1 MSSPVTWVVDKWNSF
16 FLEVDDETDFPET
29 LDELK
34 VQLTTTNPGRAQAI
48 LSEAQAACD
57 RMQDRIDGA
66 ERRAT
71 TLQGSSAVAASLAL
85 TGSAL
90 LIDPSKIHDV
100 GWRLG
105 FGLVLA
111 FVTLAFVLC
120 AYRAT
125 LASTRVHVWFV
136 PTDRDLLK
144 RPSQDVSQAQT
155 ERAAELLHAIGKNMR
170 NARWKVAMMRAS
182 AEWLAR
188 ALLGLLLVALLA
200 VVYIAAGPGAMS
212 PQPAPSMA
220 VTASRSGGAP
230 GGALVERLQA
240 AISTEAREAV
250 KAGSLKDSIIRTV
263 CDPVGRNLP
272 NMHKPTREAFK
283 CVAVTRTGGGS
294 DYGYRYTGRVDFG
307 TGSYSWHLGGE

>member
-1 MSSPVTWVVDKWNSF
+1 MSSPVTWVADKWNSF
-16 FLEVDDETDFPET
+16 FLKVDDKTDFPEA

-34 VQLTTTNPGRAQAI
+34 AQLTTTDLERAQAI
-48 LSEAQAACD
+48 LSEAQAGFD

-71 TLQGSSAVAASLAL
+71 TLQGSSAIAASLAL

-90 LIDPSKIHDV
+90 LIDPSKIHGV

-105 FGLVLA
+105 LGVVLA

-125 LASTRVHVWFV
+125 LASTKVHVWFV

-144 RPSQDVSQAQT
+144 RASQDVSQAQT
-155 ERAAELLHAIGKNMR
+155 ERAAELLHAIGRNMPI
-170 NARWKVAMMRAS
+170 ARWKIAMMRAS

-200 VVYIAAGPGAMS
+200 VVYIAAGPGAES
-212 PQPAPSMA
+212 PRPAPSMA
-220 VTASRSGGAP
+220 VIASRSGAAP
-230 GGALVERLQA
+230 GGVLVQRLEA
-240 AISTEAREAV
+240 AISTEARGAV
-250 KAGSLKDSIIRTV
+250 KAGMLKDSIIRTV
-263 CDPVGRNLP
+263 CDPVGRGLANAHRP
-272 NMHKPTREAFK
+272 AREAFK
-283 CVAVTRTGGGS
+283 CVAVTRAGGGS
-294 DYGYRYTGRVDFG
+294 VYGYRYTGRVDFG

>member
-16 FLEVDDETDFPET
+16 FLKVDDETDFPET

-34 VQLTTTNPGRAQAI
+34 AQLTTTDPGRAQAI
-48 LSEAQAACD
+48 LSEAQAAFD

-66 ERRAT
+66 ERRAS

-90 LIDPSKIHDV
+90 LIDPSKIHGV

-105 FGLVLA
+105 FGVVLA

-125 LASTRVHVWFV
+125 VASTKVHAWFV

-144 RPSQDVSQAQT
+144 RASQDVSQAQT
-155 ERAAELLHAIGKNMR
+155 ERAAELLHAIGQNMR
-170 NARWKVAMMRAS
+170 IARWKVAMMRAS

-200 VVYIAAGPGAMS
+200 VVYIAAGSGAEPS
-212 PQPAPSMA
+212 QPAPSMA
-220 VTASRSGGAP
+220 MTASRSGAP
-230 GGALVERLQA
+230 QSGALVQRLQ
-240 AISTEAREAV
+240 SRRKREEP
-250 KAGSLKDSIIRTV
+250 SRR
-263 CDPVGRNLP
+263 GR
-272 NMHKPTREAFK
+272 
-283 CVAVTRTGGGS
+283 
-294 DYGYRYTGRVDFG
+294 
-307 TGSYSWHLGGE
+307 